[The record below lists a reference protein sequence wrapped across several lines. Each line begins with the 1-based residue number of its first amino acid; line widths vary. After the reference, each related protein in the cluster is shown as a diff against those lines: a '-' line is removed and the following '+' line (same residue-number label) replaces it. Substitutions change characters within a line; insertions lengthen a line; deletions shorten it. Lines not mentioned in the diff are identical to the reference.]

1 MDLQQLNATAAGM
14 NPGRLQRIGEH
25 LETRYLKAGKIAGCL
40 TAVLRRGQLAY
51 VHVAGDRDRERS
63 LPMENDTVFRIYSMS
78 KPVTSVALMTLWER
92 GLFTLD
98 DPVARFIPQW
108 EDLQLRRGGN
118 WPDFETRAPLRPM
131 RIRDLL
137 THQSGLTYDFMYA
150 TEIDKAYRKLK
161 LGRAEKGYTLETM
174 IEQLA
179 TLPLE
184 FSPGERWNYS
194 VATDVLGYLI
204 ERISGQSLPDFLRTV
219 IFEPLGMSD
228 TVFSPREDQL
238 DRFASCYTRD
248 SQKRLVLQDD
258 AQASQYLDRS
268 FFSGGG
274 GLLSTAS
281 DYLRFCQM
289 LLGGGAL
296 DEQRIIG
303 RRTLELMVANHLPN
317 DADLASVA
325 MAGFSETDHEGVGF
339 GLGFASK
346 IDPVRNGY
354 PASRGSYYWGGM
366 ASTLFWVDP
375 AEDLAVVFMT
385 QLIPSSTFNFRG
397 QLEALVYA
405 ALET

>member
-1 MDLQQLNATAAGM
+1 MDLQQFNPTGTGM
-14 NPGRLQRIGEH
+14 NERRLARIGEH
-25 LETRYLKAGKIAGCL
+25 LENRYVKPAKIAGCL
-40 TAVLRRGQLAY
+40 TAVLREGQLSY
-51 VHVAGDRDRERS
+51 VHMAGERDRERS
-63 LPMENDTVFRIYSMS
+63 LPVANDTLFRIYSMS
-78 KPVTSVALMTLWER
+78 KPVTSIALMTLWER

-98 DPVARFIPQW
+98 DPVSRFIPEW
-108 EDLQLRRGGN
+108 EGLQVRVGGA
-118 WPDFETRAPLRPM
+118 WPDFETRAVDRPM

-150 TEIDKAYRKLK
+150 TNIDKAYRELK
-161 LGRAEKGYTLETM
+161 LARAEKGYTLHDM

-179 TLPLE
+179 MLPLE

-194 VATDVLGYLI
+194 VATDVVGYLI
-204 ERISGQSLPDFLRTV
+204 ERISGLSLPDFLQAV
-219 IFEPLGMSD
+219 IFDPLGMTD
-228 TVFSPREDQL
+228 TGFSPRDDQL

-248 SQKRLVLQDD
+248 SQKRLLLQDD
-258 AQASQYLDRS
+258 AQASQYVCRS

-296 DEQRIIG
+296 EGQRIIS
-303 RRTLELMVANHLPN
+303 RKTLELMLANHLPN

-325 MAGFSETDHEGVGF
+325 MAGFSETHHEGVGF

-375 AEDLAVVFMT
+375 VEDLAVVFMT

-405 ALET
+405 AID

>member
-1 MDLQQLNATAAGM
+1 MDLTQLDPAAAGM
-14 NPGRLQRIGEH
+14 NTGRLSRIGHH
-25 LETRYLKAGKIAGCL
+25 LEENYLKTGKIAGCL
-40 TAVLRRGQLAY
+40 TAVVRGGQTAY
-51 VHVAGDRDRERS
+51 LHLGGDRDRERS
-63 LPMENDTVFRIYSMS
+63 LPMTADTVFRIYSMT
-78 KPVTSVALMTLWER
+78 KPVTSIALMTLWER

-98 DPVARFIPQW
+98 DPVHRFIPAW
-108 EDLQLRRGGN
+108 KGLEVRVGGQ
-118 WPDFETRAPLRPM
+118 WPDFETRAAARPM

-137 THQSGLTYDFMYA
+137 THQSGLTYDFMQS
-150 TEIDKAYRKLK
+150 TEIDRAYRKLK
-161 LGRAEKGYTLETM
+161 LGRPEKGYDLAAM
-174 IEQLA
+174 VDQLA

-184 FSPGERWNYS
+184 FSPGDRWNYS
-194 VATDVLGYLI
+194 VATDVVGHLI
-204 ERISGQSLPDFLRTV
+204 EILSGQSLPDFLRAV

-228 TVFSPREDQL
+228 TVFGPRDGQRE
-238 DRFASCYTRD
+238 RFASCYMRD
-248 SQKRLVLQDD
+248 AQKRLVLQDD
-258 AQASQYLDRS
+258 GQSSQFEGRS

-296 DEQRIIG
+296 HGQRIIG
-303 RRTLELMVANHLPN
+303 RKTLALMVANHLPAE
-317 DADLASVA
+317 ADLASVA
-325 MAGFSETDHEGVGF
+325 MAGFTETDHEGVGF

-346 IDPVRNGY
+346 IDPVKNGY

-375 AEDLAVVFMT
+375 VEELAVVFMT

-405 ALET
+405 ALE

>member
-1 MDLQQLNATAAGM
+1 MDLQQLNPAGAGM
-14 NPGRLQRIGEH
+14 NERRLARIGEH
-25 LETRYLKAGKIAGCL
+25 LESRYVKPGKIAGCL
-40 TAVLRRGQLAY
+40 TAVLREGQLAY
-51 VHVAGDRDRERS
+51 VHMAGERDRERS
-63 LPMENDTVFRIYSMS
+63 LPVANDTLFRIYSMS
-78 KPVTSVALMTLWER
+78 KPVTSIALMTLWER

-98 DPVARFIPQW
+98 DPVSRFIPEW
-108 EDLQLRRGGN
+108 EGLQVRVGGA
-118 WPDFETRAPLRPM
+118 WPDFETRAVDRPM

-150 TEIDKAYRKLK
+150 TNIDKAYRELK
-161 LGRAEKGYTLETM
+161 LARAEKGYTLQDM

-179 TLPLE
+179 MLPLE

-194 VATDVLGYLI
+194 VATDVVGYLI
-204 ERISGQSLPDFLRTV
+204 ERISGLSLPDFLQAV
-219 IFEPLGMSD
+219 IFDPLGMTD
-228 TVFSPREDQL
+228 TGFSPRDDQL

-248 SQKRLVLQDD
+248 SQKRLLLQDD
-258 AQASQYLDRS
+258 AQASQYVGRS

-296 DEQRIIG
+296 GGQRIIG
-303 RRTLELMVANHLPN
+303 RKTLELMLANHLPN

-325 MAGFSETDHEGVGF
+325 MAGFSETHHEGVGF

-346 IDPVRNGY
+346 VDPVRNGY

-375 AEDLAVVFMT
+375 VEDLAVVFMT

-405 ALET
+405 AID